1 MRWAVG
7 IWGRRGEKKKKEKKT
22 KQTLTLMLV
31 VGVEKGKRQPATEG
45 TSVFSQQ
52 GALRTNKVL

>member
-1 MRWAVG
+1 MK
-7 IWGRRGEKKKKEKKT
+7 RREEKKRRKKT
-22 KQTLTLMLV
+22 KQTLMLV